1 MLRKSSSRPSKTKLD
16 RYYKGKT
23 VAIAGGAG
31 MVGVQLTRLMSDLVG
46 NDGMVIVLD
55 NFSRGNNI
63 VYSPNVFYVTSSA
76 PGSYV
81 PWILTP
87 SNHIRQAFVYIGIDV
102 GYNNYDYML
111 PGVDVFFNLAA
122 VVAGV
127 LHNQS
132 NHLQMY
138 DDNVRLLTGPLR
150 ACERAGVPVFFQTSS
165 VCVYAEDHQSP
176 CVEVRGWGGDPNPA
190 NAGYAEAKRDGERAA
205 KFADIDKVVIG
216 RPSNIIGP
224 YDYYDETA
232 HVIPAFID
240 RALNTDGVFRIYGN
254 ALAEREFIYSWD
266 VAVGMAYVAAFGARR
281 EAYNIGTGG
290 KNTRTMQ
297 ALADMVVDMVG
308 RLCKGR
314 PLSREYLVDNSAGG
328 GDLIRYSWSS
338 KLEALGW
345 KHTIPLELALLYT
358 IAQHLQ
364 YRDWTEPNYWSPL
377 SMLDNIEEMMSELD
391 IPPHAANSFPGLDTI
406 IKSPPYEQPG
416 KPIETV
422 DA

>member
-1 MLRKSSSRPSKTKLD
+1 MSKKSSFRPSKTKLEG
-16 RYYKGKT
+16 YYKGKT

-46 NDGMVIVLD
+46 NGGTVIVLD

-63 VYSPNVFYVTSSA
+63 VYSPNVFYATSSA

-87 SNHIRQAFVYIGIDV
+87 SNHIRQAFVYRGIDV
-102 GYNNYDYML
+102 GHNNYDYML
-111 PGVDVFFNLAA
+111 PNVDVFFNLAA

-138 DDNVRLLTGPLR
+138 DDNVRVLTGPLR
-150 ACERAGVPVFFQTSS
+150 ACEQAGVPVFFQTSS

-205 KFADIDKVVIG
+205 KFANIDRVVIG

-224 YDYYDETA
+224 YDYYDERA
-232 HVIPAFID
+232 HVVPAFID
-240 RALNTDGVFRIYGN
+240 RAMTTDGEFRIYGN

-266 VAVGMAYVAAFGARR
+266 VAVGMAFAAAFGVDG
-281 EAYNIGTGG
+281 EAYNIGTGA
-290 KNTRTMQ
+290 KNTVSMR
-297 ALADMVVDMVG
+297 ALADMIISLVGYLCEGKQNSRPYNVDV
-308 RLCKGR
+308 
-314 PLSREYLVDNSAGG
+314 SAGG
-328 GDLIRYSWSS
+328 GDLIRYSWAS
-338 KLEALGW
+338 KLESLGW
-345 KHTIPLELALLYT
+345 KHTIPLELALIYT
-358 IAQHLQ
+358 IEQRL
-364 YRDWTEPNYWSPL
+364 RWREWSDPNYWSTL
-377 SMLDNIEEMMSELD
+377 DMLDYLD
-391 IPPHAANSFPGLDTI
+391 EIVSKIDLSSGKPNSFPGLDAM
-406 IKSPPYEQPG
+406 IKSPPYEPPGQPMG
-416 KPIETV
+416 PI